1 MNDKV
6 EITENTKEKLE
17 NANIDLSNQN
27 NSDLIEKIN
36 ESNIA
41 VARMNDE
48 EKIVIKVTKSEK
60 EKIFAAIA
68 YSFYR
73 SAYSSSKELLK
84 YEISSKERRRRIKDV
99 CRAFCNEKVPT
110 KNFKTF
116 VISLPIRLKTAFLID
131 KAIRLKK

>member
-27 NSDLIEKIN
+27 SSDLIEKIN

-48 EKIVIKVTKSEK
+48 EKIVIKEC
-60 EKIFAAIA
+60 
-68 YSFYR
+68 
-73 SAYSSSKELLK
+73 L
-84 YEISSKERRRRIKDV
+84 
-99 CRAFCNEKVPT
+99 NG
-110 KNFKTF
+110 
-116 VISLPIRLKTAFLID
+116 
-131 KAIRLKK
+131 